1 MSNSVVFEK
10 PVSAGEPILEAKYI
24 LKQHIICEW
33 TISDITTHQLEKVY
47 SIHAL
52 DGKRKSNLI
61 LYNFYECLA
70 IIALD
75 DIHNAYSLDFIK
87 VREE

>member
-1 MSNSVVFEK
+1 MSDSAVFQK
-10 PVSAGEPILEAKYI
+10 PVSAGEPILEAKYM

-33 TISDITTHQLEKVY
+33 TISDITTHQPEKVY

-52 DGKRKSNLI
+52 DGKRKSHLI